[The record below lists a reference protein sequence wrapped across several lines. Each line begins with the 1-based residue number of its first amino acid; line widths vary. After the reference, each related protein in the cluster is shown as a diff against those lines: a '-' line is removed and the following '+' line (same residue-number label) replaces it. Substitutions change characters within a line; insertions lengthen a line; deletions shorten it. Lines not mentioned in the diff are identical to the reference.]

1 MAFRK
6 KHHLKTFKTSK
17 VEATQQAMQIFHQG
31 FFGLKLKPR
40 LWTRRKDFIDT
51 HCFPALGPDMLHHG
65 DVRSLL
71 AFGVRIYLQ
80 SCKSCKMDHVNY
92 VIRNQ
97 CRTSAYGP
105 VVFQEPE
112 HHRNIAL
119 ATKAMQEW
127 TVLALIACLSPSSLS
142 SSCNPTRLRGA
153 FSQRS
158 GLLDTSWSSAG
169 NGNCITLR
177 KALDLCVLAMTRV
190 SHAVLLYSIS
200 PYAVIGKI
208 YDSCAKEHTKHAK
221 KHSTP

>member
-1 MAFRK
+1 MN
-6 KHHLKTFKTSK
+6 
-17 VEATQQAMQIFHQG
+17 
-31 FFGLKLKPR
+31 
-40 LWTRRKDFIDT
+40 
-51 HCFPALGPDMLHHG
+51 
-65 DVRSLL
+65 
-71 AFGVRIYLQ
+71 
-80 SCKSCKMDHVNY
+80 HVNY

-105 VVFQEPE
+105 VMFQEPE

-208 YDSCAKEHTKHAK
+208 YDSCAKEPTNHAK
-221 KHSTP
+221 NTVRPRMNKVLFLERASALFKKKQKVLRGAKMTQLSPPCPGSVRQSPWTSPARKALHPHVTGWSFLYSCDRRI

>member
-1 MAFRK
+1 
-6 KHHLKTFKTSK
+6 
-17 VEATQQAMQIFHQG
+17 
-31 FFGLKLKPR
+31 
-40 LWTRRKDFIDT
+40 
-51 HCFPALGPDMLHHG
+51 
-65 DVRSLL
+65 
-71 AFGVRIYLQ
+71 
-80 SCKSCKMDHVNY
+80 MDHVNY

-105 VVFQEPE
+105 VMFQEPE
-112 HHRNIAL
+112 HQRNIAL
-119 ATKAMQEW
+119 ATKAMQDW
-127 TVLALIACLSPSSLS
+127 TVLALIACLCPSSLS
-142 SSCNPTRLRGA
+142 TSSCNPTRLRGA

-158 GLLDTSWSSAG
+158 GLLDTSWSSVG

-221 KHSTP
+221 NTVCPRMNKALFESMPGPYLKKGAFKACCSLFLSLTPKAAKKWGNSLLRARNQWGKVRELLRHARHHILTWQVIGHVS